1 MALDAGTVDVDDD
14 GNATGSGLA
23 LDIFNG
29 AMSGLGGEV
38 KAAIGNGMKGFCEGI
53 ATAIV
58 DHLKNNAEITITVQP
73 TDSGLQSL
81 PSVLTPG
88 SPTDGP
94 ASPKTFTGSI
104 V

>member
-1 MALDAGTVDVDDD
+1 MALDAGEVNVDDD

-23 LDIFNG
+23 LAIFDG
-29 AMSGLGGEV
+29 AMTGLSGEV
-38 KAAIGNGMKGFCEGI
+38 KALVGGGMKAFCEGM

-58 DHLKNNAEITITVQP
+58 DHIKDNAEVTITVQP
-73 TDSGLQSL
+73 TDSGLQKL

-94 ASPKTFTGSI
+94 ATPKTFTGSI
-104 V
+104 E